1 VVEIGVLKGRT
12 TRKILRS
19 HCKDII
25 EEYWAIDPWNVNDTG
40 WHESLTKPYEYLKNM
55 KQSRWD
61 RFYQN
66 MKQSRWDRF
75 YQKLC
80 VYSFYF
86 PSLKVLRMTSATA
99 ANLFAESICKGKDGY
114 FDLVFIDA
122 NHDYDHVKEDILL
135 WTPLIKSGGLLI
147 GHDYGNPDEE
157 AVAVVVHEL
166 FGDDVEL
173 DKENYIWIRRIK

>member
-1 VVEIGVLKGRT
+1 MGIHPEKPLMRLIEKNQSKRVVEIGVLKGRT

-25 EEYWAIDPWNVNDTG
+25 EEYWAT
-40 WHESLTKPYEYLKNM
+40 YEYLK
-55 KQSRWD
+55 
-61 RFYQN
+61 N

>member
-25 EEYWAIDPWNVNDTG
+25 EEYWAIDPWNIAYTG
-40 WHESLTKPYEYLKNM
+40 WHEGLGFSLDSYLKKM
-55 KQSRWD
+55 PQEVWD
-61 RFYQN
+61 NYYN
-66 MKQSRWDRF
+66 N
-75 YQKLC
+75 LC

-86 PSLKVLRMTSATA
+86 PQLKVLRLTSAVA

-122 NHDYDHVKEDILL
+122 NHSYDSVKEDIFL
-135 WTPLIKSGGLLI
+135 WKPLVKSGGLLV
-147 GHDYGNPDEE
+147 GHDYESTDGEGVKQ
-157 AVAVVVHEL
+157 AVHEL

-173 DKENYIWIRRIK
+173 DKEYYIWIKRIE